1 MSEPPLLEVEGLCKH
16 FPITEGIL
24 DREVGR
30 VKAVDGIDLTVERG
44 ETVGI
49 VGESGCGKS
58 TAARALLRLVEP
70 TAGSIR
76 FDGQEVTAFDDNE
89 LKAFRRN
96 AQMIFQDPSA
106 SFDPRMSIGDSVA
119 EPLVIHGVTDRERRR
134 EVVSDLLERVGLSAD
149 DIDRYPHEFSGG
161 QKQRIALARAL
172 VLNPDMLIADEPTS
186 ALDVS
191 VQSDILSLLR
201 DLQSAFDLS
210 VIVISH
216 DMSVIREICDR
227 IAVMYLG
234 EIVESAPT
242 ERLFDAPSHPYTEVL
257 VSSIPTLDPRAR
269 GDRITLSGDV
279 PSAADPPSGCRFHT
293 RCPKVIPPDTYDFE
307 QSTWRAI
314 LDFRQRLDEEGID
327 HETVREF
334 VAAETG
340 LAVEEVTDRQTRQA
354 IRDEF
359 DMPETLG
366 DSRADRV
373 VKEALD
379 LVLDGEVD
387 RAHEL
392 LVETFPTVCAREKPR
407 TVSIADG
414 HRAACHLADA
424 DGQCQSREDSATPED

>member
-1 MSEPPLLEVEGLCKH
+1 MSDTPLLEVEDLCKH
-16 FPITEGIL
+16 FPVTEGIL
-24 DREVGR
+24 NREVGR
-30 VKAVDGIDLTVERG
+30 VRAVDGINLTVGHG

-58 TAARALLRLVEP
+58 TAARTLLRLVEP

-76 FDGQEVTAFDDNE
+76 FDGREVTAFDAEE

-106 SFDPRMSIGDSVA
+106 SFDPRMSIGESVA
-119 EPLVIHGVTDRERRR
+119 EPLVIHGVTDRELRR
-134 EVVSDLLERVGLSAD
+134 EVVADLLERVGLSAE

-172 VLNPDMLIADEPTS
+172 VLNPDLLIADEPTS

-191 VQSDILSLLR
+191 VQSEVLSLLR

-234 EIVESAPT
+234 EIVEVAPT
-242 ERLFDAPSHPYTEVL
+242 ERLFETPSHPYTEVL

-269 GDRITLSGDV
+269 GERIPLSNDV
-279 PSAADPPSGCRFHT
+279 PSVADPPTGCRFHT
-293 RCPKVIPPDTYDFE
+293 RCPKVIPPDGYDFA
-307 QSTWRAI
+307 QSAWRAV
-314 LDFRQRLDEEGID
+314 LDFRQRLDEVGID

-340 LAVEEVTDRQTRQA
+340 VETAAVTDRQVRRA
-354 IRDEF
+354 IREEF
-359 DMPETLG
+359 DMPETLR

-373 VKEALD
+373 VEDALD
-379 LVLDGEVD
+379 FVLAGEGD
-387 RAHEL
+387 RAHQL
-392 LVETFPTVCAREKPR
+392 LVETFPTVCARTEPR
-407 TVSIADG
+407 TESVAAG
-414 HRAACHLADA
+414 HHAACHLV
-424 DGQCQSREDSATPED
+424 DSEGRQ

>member
-1 MSEPPLLEVEGLCKH
+1 MSEPPLLAVENLCKH
-16 FPITEGIL
+16 FPVTEGIL
-24 DREVGR
+24 KREVGR
-30 VKAVDGIDLTVERG
+30 VKAVDGIDLTVDHG

-70 TAGSIR
+70 TSGSIR
-76 FDGQEVTAFDDNE
+76 FDGREVTAFDDDE
-89 LKAFRRN
+89 LKAFRRK

-119 EPLVIHGVTDRERRR
+119 EPLVIHGVTDRELRR

-172 VLNPDMLIADEPTS
+172 VLNPDLLIADEPTS

-191 VQSDILSLLR
+191 VQSDILSLLQ
-201 DLQSAFDLS
+201 DLQSEFDLS

-216 DMSVIREICDR
+216 DMSVIQEICDR

-234 EIVESAPT
+234 EIVETAPT

-269 GDRITLSGDV
+269 GDRIILSGDV
-279 PSAADPPSGCRFHT
+279 PSAADPPNGCRFHT
-293 RCPKVIPPDTYDFE
+293 RCPKVIPPDAYDFE
-307 QSTWRAI
+307 QSVWRAV
-314 LDFRQRLDEEGID
+314 LDFRHRLDEEGID

-340 LAVEEVTDRQTRQA
+340 VATEAITDRQTRQA

-359 DMPETLG
+359 NMPETLA

-373 VKEALD
+373 VEDALD
-379 LVLDGEVD
+379 LVLDGEAD
-387 RAHEL
+387 RAHAL
-392 LVETFPTVCAREKPR
+392 LVEAFPTVCAREEPPS
-407 TVSIADG
+407 VLVPDG
-414 HRAACHLADA
+414 HRAACHLADT
-424 DGQCQSREDSATPED
+424 DGRRQSRGDSATPED

>member
-1 MSEPPLLEVEGLCKH
+1 MSDTPLLEIEGLCKH
-16 FPITEGIL
+16 FPVTEGIL
-24 DREVGR
+24 NREAGR
-30 VKAVDGIDLTVERG
+30 VKAVDGIDLTVEHG

-58 TAARALLRLVEP
+58 TAARTLLRLVEP

-76 FDGQEVTAFDDNE
+76 FDGREVTAFDADE
-89 LKAFRRN
+89 LKAFRRD

-106 SFDPRMSIGDSVA
+106 SFDPRMSIGESVA
-119 EPLVIHGVTDRERRR
+119 EPLVIHGVTDRELRR
-134 EVVSDLLERVGLSAD
+134 EVVSDLLERVGLSAG

-172 VLNPDMLIADEPTS
+172 VLNPDLLVADEPTS

-191 VQSDILSLLR
+191 VQSDILSLLW

-234 EIVESAPT
+234 EIVEVAPT
-242 ERLFDAPSHPYTEVL
+242 ERLFEAPSHPYTEVL

-269 GDRITLSGDV
+269 GERITLSGDV
-279 PSAADPPSGCRFHT
+279 PSAADPPGGCRFHT
-293 RCPKVIPPDTYDFE
+293 RCPKVIPPDGYDFG
-307 QSTWRAI
+307 QSAWRAV
-314 LDFRQRLDEEGID
+314 LDLRHRLDEAGVD
-327 HETVREF
+327 YETVREF

-340 LAVEEVTDRQTRQA
+340 VATAAVTDRQVRQA
-354 IRDEF
+354 IREEF
-359 DMPETLG
+359 DIPESLG

-373 VKEALD
+373 VEDALD
-379 LVLDGEVD
+379 LVLDGEGD
-387 RAHEL
+387 RAHQL
-392 LVETFPTVCAREKPR
+392 LVETFPTVCAREAPR
-407 TVSIADG
+407 TVSVTDS
-414 HRAACHLADA
+414 HRAACHLVDA
-424 DGQCQSREDSATPED
+424 DGKRQTKEDSVAPED

>member
-1 MSEPPLLEVEGLCKH
+1 MSETPLLDVEGLSKH

-24 DREVGR
+24 NREVGR
-30 VKAVDGIDLTVERG
+30 VKAVDGIDLTVEHG

-76 FDGQEVTAFDDNE
+76 FDGQEVTAFDDDE

-119 EPLVIHGVTDRERRR
+119 EPLVIHGVADRELRR
-134 EVVSDLLERVGLSAD
+134 EVVSDLLERVGLSAE

-172 VLNPDMLIADEPTS
+172 VLNPDLLIADEPTS

-191 VQSDILSLLR
+191 VQSEILSLLR
-201 DLQSAFDLS
+201 ELQSEFELS
-210 VIVISH
+210 LIVISH
-216 DMSVIREICDR
+216 DMGVIREICDR

-234 EIVESAPT
+234 EIVEMAPAQ
-242 ERLFDAPSHPYTEVL
+242 RLFESPCHPYTEVL
-257 VSSIPTLDPRAR
+257 ISSIPSLDPRVR
-269 GDRITLSGDV
+269 GDRVTLSGDV
-279 PSAADPPSGCRFHT
+279 PSAANPPSGCRFHT
-293 RCPKVIPPDTYDFE
+293 RCPKVIPPDEYDIE
-307 QSTWRAI
+307 QDAWRAI
-314 LDFRQRLDEEGID
+314 LDLRHRLNKDGID

-340 LAVEEVTDRQTRQA
+340 VSTAEVTDTQVRRA

-359 DMPETLG
+359 NMPATLG
-366 DSRADRV
+366 DSRADRTV
-373 VKEALD
+373 REALD
-379 LVLDGEVD
+379 LVLDGESD
-387 RAHEL
+387 RAYEQ
-392 LVETFPTVCAREKPR
+392 LVDTFPTVCAKQDPQPVWVE
-407 TVSIADG
+407 DD
-414 HRAACHLADA
+414 HRAACHLAVA
-424 DGQCQSREDSATPED
+424 DEQRRSRGDSATPED

>member
-1 MSEPPLLEVEGLCKH
+1 MSEHPLLEVEGLCKH

-30 VKAVDGIDLTVERG
+30 VKAVDGIDLTVKHG

-58 TAARALLRLVEP
+58 TAARTLLRLVEP

-76 FDGQEVTAFDDNE
+76 FDGQEVTAFDDDE

-106 SFDPRMSIGDSVA
+106 SFDPRMSIGESVA
-119 EPLVIHGVTDRERRR
+119 EPLVIHGVTDRELRR

-172 VLNPDMLIADEPTS
+172 VLNPDLLIADEPTS

-201 DLQSAFDLS
+201 ALQSEFDLS

-234 EIVESAPT
+234 EIVEMAPT
-242 ERLFDAPSHPYTEVL
+242 ERLFEAPSHPYTEVL
-257 VSSIPTLDPRAR
+257 VSSIPTLDPRSR
-269 GDRITLSGDV
+269 GGRITLSGDV

-293 RCPKVIPPDTYDFE
+293 RCPKVIPPDAYDFE
-307 QSTWRAI
+307 QSAWRAV
-314 LDFRQRLDEEGID
+314 LDFRHRLDEDGID

-340 LAVEEVTDRQTRQA
+340 LAVEEITDHQTRQA

-373 VKEALD
+373 VKDALD

-392 LVETFPTVCAREKPR
+392 LVETFPTVCARKEPR

-414 HRAACHLADA
+414 HRAACHLVDA
-424 DGQCQSREDSATPED
+424 GGQWQPREDSATPED